1 MSNTPII
8 VAVDG
13 PSASG
18 KSTISR
24 MVAQR
29 LGCNYVDSG
38 AMYRA
43 VTWKALEEKLDA
55 GNAEK
60 VIALLNRIKID
71 FEIVNNAAQMRID
84 GVFPGDAIRAPQVAE
99 KVSLVAA
106 IPEVRKVLVEQQ
118 RSLIR
123 FGGLVMEGRDIGS
136 VVFPETPHKFYI
148 DANASER
155 AKRRQQDFAAMK
167 IETNTAGVAQALA
180 QRDKLD
186 SSRAVAPL
194 QVAPG
199 ATVVDNS
206 TNTPEQTVQI
216 ILDTIAQQQ
225 RHPRR
230 GAQFIA

>member
-1 MSNTPII
+1 MSQPVII

-18 KSTISR
+18 KSTVSR

-29 LGCNYVDSG
+29 LGCSYVDTG

-43 VTWKALEEKLDA
+43 VTWKALEEQLDP
-55 GNAEK
+55 GNAAQ
-60 VIALLNRIKID
+60 VVTLVQRIKID
-71 FEIVNNAAQMRID
+71 FEIVNGDARMLID
-84 GVFPGDAIRAPQVAE
+84 GVFPGDAIRAPRVAE
-99 KVSLVAA
+99 KVSLVASL
-106 IPEVRKVLVEQQ
+106 PEVRRVLVDQQ
-118 RSLIR
+118 RSLTR
-123 FGGLVMEGRDIGS
+123 FGCLVMEGRDIGS
-136 VVFPETPHKFYI
+136 VVFPDTPHKFYI
-148 DANASER
+148 DAKASER
-155 AKRRQQDFAAMK
+155 AKRRQQDFTAMK
-167 IETNTAGVAQALA
+167 IASSTEGVAQALA
-180 QRDKLD
+180 ERDKLD

>member
-1 MSNTPII
+1 MKQPVII

-18 KSTISR
+18 KSTVSR
-24 MVAQR
+24 LVAQR

-43 VTWKALEEKLDA
+43 VTWKALEKHLDPGDTA
-55 GNAEK
+55 QI
-60 VIALLNRIKID
+60 VALVQRIKID
-71 FEIVNNAAQMRID
+71 FEIVNNEARMLID
-84 GVFPGDAIRAPQVAE
+84 GVFPGNAIREPRVAE
-99 KVSLVAA
+99 KVSLVASL
-106 IPEVRKVLVEQQ
+106 PEVRRVLVDQQ
-118 RSLIR
+118 RSLTR
-123 FGGLVMEGRDIGS
+123 FGSLVMEGRDIGS
-136 VVFPETPHKFYI
+136 VVFPDTPHKFYV

-167 IETNTAGVAQALA
+167 IESSTEGVAQALA

-199 ATVVDNS
+199 ALVVDNS
-206 TNTPEQTVQI
+206 TNTAEQTVQI
-216 ILDTIAQQQ
+216 ILDSIAQQQ

>member
-1 MSNTPII
+1 MSAPVV

-24 MVAQR
+24 LVAKR
-29 LGCNYVDSG
+29 LGFNYVDTG

-43 VTWKALEEKLDA
+43 VTWKALDEKLDA
-55 GNAEK
+55 GNIEQ
-60 VIALLNRIKID
+60 VVALVRQIKIS
-71 FEIVNNAAQMRID
+71 FEIVNGEVRMLID
-84 GVFPGDAIRAPQVAE
+84 GVFPGDAIRAPRVAE

-106 IPEVRKVLVEQQ
+106 IPEVRRVLVEQQ
-118 RSLIR
+118 RSLTS

-136 VVFPETPHKFYI
+136 VVFPDTPHKFYI

-167 IETNTAGVAQALA
+167 IETSTAGVAQALA

-206 TNTPEQTVQI
+206 TNTPEQTVKI

>member
-1 MSNTPII
+1 MSAPVI

-29 LGCNYVDSG
+29 LGCNYVDTG

-43 VTWKALEEKLDA
+43 VTWKALEEHLDA
-55 GNAEK
+55 GNAEQVVALVRRMK
-60 VIALLNRIKID
+60 VD
-71 FEIVNNAAQMRID
+71 FEIGNGEARMLID
-84 GVFPGDAIRAPQVAE
+84 GVFPGHAIREPRVAE

-106 IPEVRKVLVEQQ
+106 LPQVRRVLVDQQ
-118 RSLIR
+118 RALVR
-123 FGGLVMEGRDIGS
+123 FGSLVMEGRDIGS
-136 VVFPETPHKFYI
+136 VVFPDTPHKFYI

-167 IETNTAGVAQALA
+167 IESSTEGVAQALA

-194 QVAPG
+194 QVASG

-230 GAQFIA
+230 GTQFIA

>member
-1 MSNTPII
+1 MTTNALII
-8 VAVDG
+8 AIDG

-24 MVAQR
+24 LVAHR
-29 LGCNYVDSG
+29 LGCTYVDTG

-43 VTWKALEEKLDA
+43 VTWKALEEHLDPA
-55 GNAEK
+55 NTDQVTAM
-60 VIALLNRIKID
+60 LHRIKID
-71 FEIVNNAAQMRID
+71 FEIANGEIRMLID
-84 GVFPGDAIRAPQVAE
+84 GVFPGTAIREPRVAE

-106 IPEVRKVLVEQQ
+106 VSDVRRVLVEQQ
-118 RSLIR
+118 RSLVR

-136 VVFPETPHKFYI
+136 VVFPTTPHKFYI
-148 DANASER
+148 DATASER

-167 IETNTAGVAQALA
+167 IAASTEGVAQALA